1 MGFEVRQERVLARH
15 CWSERQ
21 ETLGGLGEQVDSER
35 RVRNIIVCGKNN
47 RRMFGKINLILKSEF
62 HKRCPFLINSGSI
75 HIYSEN
81 MFILFR

>member
-21 ETLGGLGEQVDSER
+21 GTLGGLGEEVDRER
-35 RVRNIIVCGKNN
+35 RVRNIIVYGKNN
-47 RRMFGKINLILKSEF
+47 RRMLGKNNLVLKSEF
-62 HKRCPFLINSGSI
+62 HKRCPFLIKSGSI
-75 HIYSEN
+75 HKYEK